1 MSFWKEACQTEG
13 RTVIHIQLSPLLSY
27 LPCDFGHIMSLPSLR
42 LGVQKTRNG
51 QRFLVLVTSLDLSL
65 SVFMKH
71 HTEAESGGEVGGV
84 TYKHVL
90 LIKENP
96 IQSIWSWD

>member
-1 MSFWKEACQTEG
+1 
-13 RTVIHIQLSPLLSY
+13 
-27 LPCDFGHIMSLPSLR
+27 
-42 LGVQKTRNG
+42 
-51 QRFLVLVTSLDLSL
+51 
-65 SVFMKH
+65 MKH